1 MRIDLFDCHRIKRLC
16 ERLEEGASSGRPIR
30 RKANVT
36 QHRERSLPVESEE
49 SLEAVEVRI
58 DLLKQESKTCEY
70 KVDAILDRIAE
81 IDVQLGA
88 LKALAQQLRENEGSK
103 EG

>member
-1 MRIDLFDCHRIKRLC
+1 MRIDLFDSHRIRRLC
-16 ERLEEGASSGRPIR
+16 ERLEKGSSSRRSVR
-30 RKANVT
+30 RKAYAT
-36 QHRERSLPVESEE
+36 QHRERSLSMESED

-81 IDVQLGA
+81 IDIQLEA
-88 LKALAQQLRENEGSK
+88 LKALAQQLRENEGAK

>member
-1 MRIDLFDCHRIKRLC
+1 M
-16 ERLEEGASSGRPIR
+16 
-30 RKANVT
+30 
-36 QHRERSLPVESEE
+36 ESEE

-81 IDVQLGA
+81 IDIQLEA
-88 LKALAQQLRENEGSK
+88 LKSLAQQLRENEGAK

>member
-1 MRIDLFDCHRIKRLC
+1 M
-16 ERLEEGASSGRPIR
+16 
-30 RKANVT
+30 
-36 QHRERSLPVESEE
+36 ESEE

-81 IDVQLGA
+81 IDIQLGA
-88 LKALAQQLRENEGSK
+88 LKTLAQQLRENEGAK